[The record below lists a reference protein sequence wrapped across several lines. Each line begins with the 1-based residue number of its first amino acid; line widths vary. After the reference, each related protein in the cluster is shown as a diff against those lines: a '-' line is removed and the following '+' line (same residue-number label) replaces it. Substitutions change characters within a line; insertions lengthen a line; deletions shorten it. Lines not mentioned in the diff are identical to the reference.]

1 MKTIYKIN
9 KVVVIVNL
17 ILFLTIYF
25 GMLFLPVTGIVQLVM
40 FGIYCYKWQSVVEP
54 LKKHFVIYGSLALL
68 SLGLLFLSPGLGYWD
83 GFSLISSMVLGGLLS
98 LYFLQITR
106 RQVQYLEET
115 EPLIEN
121 NI

>member
-54 LKKHFVIYGSLALL
+54 PVSYTHLTLPTICSV
-68 SLGLLFLSPGLGYWD
+68 
-83 GFSLISSMVLGGLLS
+83 
-98 LYFLQITR
+98 
-106 RQVQYLEET
+106 
-115 EPLIEN
+115 
-121 NI
+121 